1 MAVINPRILLK
12 NSIVIQHFVFL
23 EWYIKKEKSQSS
35 NMMANKWTT
44 TSDFIFD
51 AIWSTNTF
59 GIVALKATFAALPE
73 VLSNGK
79 KSIERRYI

>member
-1 MAVINPRILLK
+1 
-12 NSIVIQHFVFL
+12 
-23 EWYIKKEKSQSS
+23 
-35 NMMANKWTT
+35 MANKSTT
-44 TSDFIFD
+44 TSDVIFD

-79 KSIERRYI
+79 KTYWKKIYLKL